1 MDIKTLRYF
10 LAVAREQSILGAAKS
25 LHMTQPP
32 LSRAMS
38 ELEESLGKQLFLRGS
53 RKITLTADG
62 LLLRKRATE
71 IIDLMDKT
79 ELEMT
84 SICKKDIFGEVTIGS
99 GEAEVMRL
107 IAEIM
112 SGIRLDYPGIK
123 FNMYTGNANDVSER
137 LDSGLLDFGVLIS
150 PADISKYNSIKL
162 PSKATWGF
170 AIPASD
176 PLAAK
181 ESLTRTDLQSPS
193 LIISQRAQ
201 IQNLLASWMKCAPEK
216 LPISATFD
224 LIHNAALLAEEGLG
238 YIFTIDNLIS
248 GTIKDSSLVFRPLS
262 PSINSDIYLVW
273 KRYQVFSKASEL
285 FLERIRQELK

>member
-84 SICKKDIFGEVTIGS
+84 SVCKKDIYGEVSIGS
-99 GEAEVMRL
+99 GEAEVMTMAAKV
-107 IAEIM
+107 IAE
-112 SGIRLDYPGIK
+112 IRLDYPGIR
-123 FNMYTGNANDVSER
+123 FNLHTGNANDVSER
-137 LDSGLLDFGVLIS
+137 LDSGLLDFGILIS
-150 PADISKYNSIKL
+150 PAEISKYNSIKL

-170 AIPASD
+170 ALPAND
-176 PLAAK
+176 PIA
-181 ESLTRTDLQSPS
+181 SQNIITRNDIQNHS
-193 LIISQRAQ
+193 LIISQRLE

-224 LIHNAALLAEEGLG
+224 LIHNAALLAKEGLG
-238 YIFTIDNLIS
+238 CVFTIDNLIS

-262 PSINSDIYLVW
+262 PCVNSDIYLVW